1 MNTEDKYII
10 LEHAIEGY
18 SGTVLASINDEVD
31 ELLPIILAYLSI
43 YADKYQNTP
52 ILQRPAVIADY
63 KNVTGSAI
71 FVTYDRIQQKLV
83 QSGASLVGVLPPILE
98 GFDLKFKD
106 IPQFQAGG
114 MVIDGKTLTEWV
126 GGLGDSLKSR
136 LAEKL
141 KGQKSALLA
150 DAREA
155 LNLGKP
161 GLEAITG
168 TSIRYDRQAFELA
181 LIEANPQTMPQTLTF
196 IAVLDNRTSRIC
208 RSLHGKTYPANSS
221 TLPVPPLHPRCRS
234 RLVPFVSPTQ
244 VQTYREWLERMQA
257 AGQVDLLKS
266 ILGSRYNLFVS
277 GKYTPDGMEMATKL
291 NTADDV
297 ADFVKEYAK

>member
-18 SGTVLASINDEVD
+18 SGTVLASINDKVD
-31 ELLPIILAYLSI
+31 KLLPVILAYLSI
-43 YADKYQNTP
+43 YADKYQKAP
-52 ILQRPAVIADY
+52 ILQRQAVIADY

-71 FVTYDRIQQKLV
+71 SVTYDRIQQQLV
-83 QSGASLVGVLPPILE
+83 QSGASIVGVLPPIFE
-98 GFDLKFKD
+98 AFDLKFKS
-106 IPQFQAGG
+106 IPAFQAGG
-114 MVIDGKTLTEWV
+114 MVIDGKNLTEWV

-136 LAEKL
+136 LAEKI
-141 KGQKSALLA
+141 KVDSKSTLNA
-150 DAREA
+150 ARES

-161 GLEAITG
+161 GLDAITG

-196 IAVLDNRTSRIC
+196 IAILDSRTSRIC
-208 RSLHGKTYPANSS
+208 RSLHGKTYPANSPN
-221 TLPVPPLHPRCRS
+221 LPVPPLHPRCRS
-234 RLVPFVSPTQ
+234 RLVPYVSPTQ

-257 AGQVDLLKS
+257 AGRVDLLKA
-266 ILGSRYNLFVS
+266 ILGPRYDLFAS

-291 NTADDV
+291 NTAEDV